1 MKRNTVRNTRLG
13 GVGSNTLA
21 TTGQLLPLKYPKGI
35 LWHYLTPP
43 APRQISVPVGRVA
56 AQYIIG
62 WLSLFHK
69 GLLNASVKNFC
80 RENICKSHFRNLD
93 YILNSIWLRYID
105 ANQTACHQWCITC
118 RMHLNVVLFKIYK
131 TTLVC
136 LFFHRP
142 LLGMWKQYL
151 SLPMTRVNPECE
163 CVLWSQHTF
172 PIFPWFF

>member
-13 GVGSNTLA
+13 GVGNNTLA

-43 APRQISVPVGRVA
+43 APRQISVPVERVA

-118 RMHLNVVLFKIYK
+118 ILTLCCLKYTKLRWCVSSSTGRFGECGNNIY
-131 TTLVC
+131 
-136 LFFHRP
+136 HYQ
-142 LLGMWKQYL
+142 WQ
-151 SLPMTRVNPECE
+151 E
-163 CVLWSQHTF
+163 
-172 PIFPWFF
+172 